1 MHLLRT
7 AEFAMGCFRQGLLK
21 TMIRIN
27 DIIDK
32 ITEFNPEADLE
43 LIDRA
48 YVFSAKVHD
57 GQVRLSGE
65 PYLSH
70 PLEVAG
76 ILAGMK
82 LDVVSVA
89 AGLLHDV
96 IEDTHATAE
105 VIGEFFGAEVRH
117 IVSGVTKLSTLP
129 FSSAEAREA
138 ESIRKMLLAMADD
151 IRVILIKL
159 ADRLHNMRTL
169 QFHTSRSKQVKIA
182 QETLDIYAPI
192 AARLGIF
199 WIKNELENIAFKY
212 TLPEAY
218 AEIENLVAKGREE
231 RSEYIETVKSY
242 ILNKMDE
249 NNLPCE
255 VVGRYK
261 NYYSIYQKM
270 IQQNLPFEEIYDV
283 IAFRIILETIPQCYE
298 SLGLVHALWKPIAK
312 KFKDYI
318 GMPKANMYQS
328 LHTTV
333 IGPFG
338 ERMEIQIRTRE
349 MDQVAKSGIAAHWSY
364 KEGKTTDAKTA
375 ETFAWV
381 QNMVENQAHTNDP
394 NEFLENV
401 RIDLFPDDVYVFT
414 PKGEIKSLPKG
425 ATPVDF
431 AYAIHTEVGDQCVG
445 AKVNGRM
452 VPLKYQLQ
460 TGESV
465 AVITQKGHQPSKDWL
480 HFVKTV
486 KARSKIRQWIKT
498 QEKERSISLGR
509 EMCEK
514 AFRKARLNF
523 SAFTK
528 SAEVDQVVE
537 SFGFKS
543 LDDLIIAIGYG
554 KITPYQLVHKVVPK
568 PEDEAEQ
575 KSLIN
580 RLMGRVRKKKIG
592 SGVIVKGAEDIL
604 VRFGK
609 CCQPVP
615 GDAIVGYITRGF
627 GVTVHRANCPNALKT
642 NPERL
647 IEVEWAVDTHEP
659 FPAKIK
665 IRALDRVGLLADVAA
680 SISKNG
686 ANIIAANT
694 QTREDKMVTSFF
706 TLEVANIDHLDQILA
721 GLKKVKQVL
730 DVERVS

>member
-1 MHLLRT
+1 
-7 AEFAMGCFRQGLLK
+7 
-21 TMIRIN
+21 MIRIS

-32 ITEFNPEADLE
+32 ITDFNPDADLD

-76 ILAGMK
+76 ILADMK

-105 VIGEFFGAEVRH
+105 EIGDMFGNEVRH

-129 FSSAEAREA
+129 FSSAQAREA

-159 ADRLHNMRTL
+159 ADRMHNMRTL
-169 QFHTSRSKQVKIA
+169 QYHSSAAKQRKIA

-192 AARLGIF
+192 ASRLGIF

-212 TLPEAY
+212 ILPEAY
-218 AEIENLVAKGREE
+218 AQIESLVAKGREE
-231 RSEYIETVKSY
+231 RSKYVETVKTF
-242 ILNKMDE
+242 ILQKMDE

-255 VVGRYK
+255 VLGRYK
-261 NYYSIYQKM
+261 NYYSIHQKM
-270 IQQNLPFEEIYDV
+270 VQQNLEFEEVYDI
-283 IAFRIILETIPQCYE
+283 IAFRIILDTIPQCYE
-298 SLGLVHALWKPIAK
+298 ALGLVHALWKPIAK

-333 IGPFG
+333 IGPYG
-338 ERMEIQIRTRE
+338 ERMEIQIRTRD

-375 ETFAWV
+375 EAFAWV
-381 QNMVENQAHTNDP
+381 QNIVENQANIKDP
-394 NEFLENV
+394 DEFLENV

-414 PKGEIKSLPKG
+414 PNGEIKSLPKG

-431 AYAIHTEVGDQCVG
+431 AYAIHSEVGDQCVG

-465 AVITQKGHQPSKDWL
+465 SIITQKGHQPSKDWL
-480 HFVKTV
+480 GFVKTI

-498 QEKERSISLGR
+498 QEKERSLTLGR

-514 AFRKARLNF
+514 ALRKVRLNF
-523 SAFTK
+523 NSLLK
-528 SAEVDQVVE
+528 SPEMDEAVE
-537 SFGFKS
+537 SFGYKS
-543 LDDLIIAIGYG
+543 VDDLIIAIGYG
-554 KITPYQLVHKVVPK
+554 KITPLQLVRKLVPK
-568 PEDEAEQ
+568 PDEAEDQ
-575 KSLIN
+575 QSLLN
-580 RLMGRVRKKKIG
+580 RLMGRVRKKKSG
-592 SGVIVKGAEDIL
+592 SGVVVKGVDDIL

-615 GDAIVGYITRGF
+615 GDPIVGYITRGF
-627 GVTVHRANCPNALKT
+627 GVTVHRAGCVNAIKT
-642 NPERL
+642 NPERS
-647 IEVEWAVDTHEP
+647 IEVEWDAATRES
-659 FPAKIK
+659 FPVKIK
-665 IRALDRVGLLADVAA
+665 IRALDRMGLLADVAI
-680 SISKNG
+680 SISKSG
-686 ANIIAANT
+686 ANIVSVKS
-694 QTREDKMVTSFF
+694 QTSENKEVSSFF
-706 TLEVANIDHLDQILA
+706 TLEVTNTEQLSQVLT

-730 DVERVS
+730 EVYRVS

>member
-1 MHLLRT
+1 
-7 AEFAMGCFRQGLLK
+7 
-21 TMIRIN
+21 MIRIN

-32 ITEFNPEADLE
+32 ITEYNPDADLD

-48 YVFSAKVHD
+48 YIFSAKVHD
-57 GQVRLSGE
+57 GQMRLSGE

-76 ILAGMK
+76 VLAEMK

-105 VIGEFFGAEVRH
+105 EIEEMFGHEVRH

-129 FSSAEAREA
+129 FDSDQAREA
-138 ESIRKMLLAMADD
+138 ENIRKMLLAMADD
-151 IRVILIKL
+151 IRVVLIKL
-159 ADRLHNMRTL
+159 ADRMHNMRTL
-169 QFHTSRSKQVKIA
+169 QYHSNPAKQRKIA
-182 QETLDIYAPI
+182 RETLDIYAPI

-212 TLPEAY
+212 ILPEEY
-218 AEIENLVAKGREE
+218 RYIESMVDKGKEE
-231 RSEYIETVKSY
+231 REKYIETVKGH
-242 ILNKMDE
+242 IRRKMDE
-249 NNLPCE
+249 NRLPYE

-261 NYYSIYQKM
+261 NYWSIHQKM
-270 IQQNLPFEEIYDV
+270 QQQNLPFEEIYDL
-283 IAFRIILETIPQCYE
+283 IAFRLILDTIPQCYE
-298 SLGLVHALWKPIAK
+298 ALGLVHALWKPIAK

-318 GMPKANMYQS
+318 AMPKPNMYQS

-338 ERMEIQIRTRE
+338 ERIEIQIRTRD

-364 KEGKTTDAKTA
+364 KEGRTEDSKTTEA
-375 ETFAWV
+375 FAWV
-381 QNMVENQAHTNDP
+381 QNIVENQANIKDP
-394 NEFLENV
+394 DEFLENV

-431 AYAIHTEVGDQCVG
+431 AYAIHSEVGNQCVG

-452 VPLKYQLQ
+452 VPLKYELQ

-465 AVITQKGHQPSKDWL
+465 AIVTQKGHTPSKDWL
-480 HFVKTV
+480 SFTKTV
-486 KARSKIRQWIKT
+486 KARSRIRQWIKT
-498 QEKERSISLGR
+498 QEKERSLALGH

-514 AFRKARLNF
+514 AFRKVRLNF
-523 SAFTK
+523 NALSKTPEMEKA
-528 SAEVDQVVE
+528 VE
-537 SFGFKS
+537 SFGLKS
-543 LDDLIIAIGYG
+543 VEDLIISIGYG
-554 KITPYQLVHKVVPK
+554 KITPLQLVRKLMPK
-568 PEDEAEQ
+568 TESEDDQ
-575 KSLIN
+575 QSLLT

-592 SGVIVKGAEDIL
+592 SGVVVKGVDDIL

-615 GDAIVGYITRGF
+615 GDTIIGFITRGF
-627 GVTVHRANCPNALKT
+627 GVTVHRAECVNALNT

-647 IEVEWAVDTHEP
+647 IEVEWDLSAHEH
-659 FPAKIK
+659 FPVKIK
-665 IRALDRVGLLADVAA
+665 IRSMDRLGLLADVAS
-680 SISKNG
+680 SISKSG
-686 ANIIAANT
+686 ANIISANT
-694 QTREDKMVTSFF
+694 QTSESKIVDSYF
-706 TLEVANIDHLDQILA
+706 TLEVGDTTQLEQVLTQ
-721 GLKKVKQVL
+721 LKKIKNVMEV
-730 DVERVS
+730 VRVS

>member
-1 MHLLRT
+1 
-7 AEFAMGCFRQGLLK
+7 
-21 TMIRIN
+21 MIRIS

-32 ITEFNPEADLE
+32 VTDYNSEAEVD

-48 YVFSAKVHD
+48 YIFSAKVHD

-76 ILAGMK
+76 ILADMK

-105 VIGEFFGAEVRH
+105 EIGDMFGPEVRH

-151 IRVILIKL
+151 IRVVLIKL
-159 ADRLHNMRTL
+159 ADRMHNMRTL
-169 QFHTSRSKQVKIA
+169 QYHPTEAKQRKIA

-192 AARLGIF
+192 AARLGIY

-212 TLPEAY
+212 SLPEEY
-218 AEIENLVAKGREE
+218 KTIESQVDKGKEE
-231 RSEYIETVKSY
+231 REKYIETVKTF
-242 ILNKMDE
+242 IRRKMDE
-249 NNLPCE
+249 NNLACE

-261 NYYSIYQKM
+261 HYYSIHQKM
-270 IQQNLPFEEIYDV
+270 LQQNLEFDEIYDI
-283 IAFRIILETIPQCYE
+283 IAFRIILDSIPQCYE
-298 SLGLVHALWKPIAK
+298 ALGLVHSLWKPIAK

-318 GMPKANMYQS
+318 GMPKPNMYQS

-338 ERMEIQIRTRE
+338 ERIEIQIRTRE

-364 KEGKTTDAKTA
+364 KEGRTGDSKIA

-381 QNMVENQAHTNDP
+381 QNIVENQASIKDP

-401 RIDLFPDDVYVFT
+401 RIDLFPDDIYVFT
-414 PKGEIKSLPKG
+414 PKGQIKSLPKG

-431 AYAIHTEVGDQCVG
+431 AYAIHSEVGDQCVG

-465 AVITQKGHQPSKDWL
+465 AVVTQKGHQPSKDWL
-480 HFVKTV
+480 SFAKTV

-498 QEKERSISLGR
+498 QEKERSLTLGR

-514 AFRKARLNF
+514 AFRKVRLNF
-523 SAFTK
+523 STMLK
-528 SAEVDQVVE
+528 SPEMNGAVE
-537 SFGFKS
+537 SFGLKS
-543 LDDLIIAIGYG
+543 IDDLIIAIGYG
-554 KITPYQLVHKVVPK
+554 KITPLQLVRKLVPK
-568 PEDEAEQ
+568 TEDEEDQ
-575 KSLIN
+575 QSLLN
-580 RLMGRVRKKKIG
+580 RLMGRVRKKKSG
-592 SGVIVKGAEDIL
+592 SGVVVKGADDIL

-615 GDAIVGYITRGF
+615 GDQIIGYITRGF
-627 GVTVHRANCPNALKT
+627 GVSVHRAGCVNAIKT

-647 IEVEWAVDTHEP
+647 IEVEWDATTHES
-659 FPAKIK
+659 FPVKVK
-665 IRALDRVGLLADVAA
+665 IRGMDRVGLLADLAA
-680 SISKNG
+680 CMSKGG
-686 ANIIAANT
+686 ANIVSANT
-694 QTREDKMVTSFF
+694 QTNENKMVSCYF
-706 TLEVANIDHLDQILA
+706 TLEVANTNQLNLVIASLRKIKNVQE
-721 GLKKVKQVL
+721 
-730 DVERVS
+730 VERVG

>member
-1 MHLLRT
+1 
-7 AEFAMGCFRQGLLK
+7 
-21 TMIRIN
+21 MIRIN

-32 ITEFNPEADLE
+32 ITDYNPEVDLD

-48 YVFSAKVHD
+48 YIFSAKVHD

-76 ILAGMK
+76 ILADMK

-96 IEDTHATAE
+96 IEDTHATEEEIRAIFGPE
-105 VIGEFFGAEVRH
+105 VLH
-117 IVSGVTKLSTLP
+117 IVSGVTKLSRLP
-129 FSSAEAREA
+129 FSSAQAREA

-151 IRVILIKL
+151 IRVVLIKL
-159 ADRLHNMRTL
+159 ADRMHNMRTL
-169 QFHTSRSKQVKIA
+169 QYHNNTSKQRKIA
-182 QETLDIYAPI
+182 RETLDIYAPI

-212 TLPEAY
+212 LWPEEY
-218 AEIENLVAKGREE
+218 TRIENLVARGKEE
-231 RSEYIETVKSY
+231 REKYIETVKTF
-242 ILNKMDE
+242 IQRKMDE
-249 NNLPCE
+249 NNLQCE
-255 VVGRYK
+255 VLGRYK

-270 IQQNLPFEEIYDV
+270 ILQNLEFEEIYDV
-283 IAFRIILETIPQCYE
+283 IAFRIILDTIPQCYE
-298 SLGLVHALWKPIAK
+298 ALGLVHALWKPIAK

-318 GMPKANMYQS
+318 GMPKRNMYQS

-338 ERMEIQIRTRE
+338 ERIEIQIRTRE

-364 KEGKTTDAKTA
+364 KEGRTAADLKSA
-375 ETFAWV
+375 ETYAWV
-381 QNMVENQAHTNDP
+381 QNIVENQANIKDP
-394 NEFLENV
+394 DEFLENV

-414 PKGEIKSLPKG
+414 PKGEIKSLPRG

-431 AYAIHTEVGDQCVG
+431 AFAIHTEVGSQCVG

-452 VPLKYQLQ
+452 VPLKYELQ

-480 HFVKTV
+480 SFVKTV

-498 QEKERSISLGR
+498 QEKERSLTLGR

-514 AFRKARLNF
+514 AFRKVKLNF
-523 SAFTK
+523 NTILKTPEMEA
-528 SAEVDQVVE
+528 VVE
-537 SFGFKS
+537 GFGFKAV
-543 LDDLIIAIGYG
+543 DDLIIAIGYG
-554 KITPYQLVHKVVPK
+554 KVTPLQLVRKMLPK
-568 PEDEAEQ
+568 ADAEADQ
-575 KSLIN
+575 QSLLN
-580 RLMGRVRKKKIG
+580 RLMGKVRKKKIG

-627 GVTVHRANCPNALKT
+627 GVTVHRNGCANTIKT

-647 IEVEWAVDTHEP
+647 IEVEWDTATHNP

-680 SISKNG
+680 SIAKCG
-686 ANIIAANT
+686 ANIISANT
-694 QTREDKMVTSFF
+694 QTSENKMVASYF
-706 TLEVANIDHLDQILA
+706 TLEVADTEQLQSILTS
-721 GLKKVKQVL
+721 LKKVKQVL
-730 DVERVS
+730 EVDRVS

>member
-1 MHLLRT
+1 
-7 AEFAMGCFRQGLLK
+7 
-21 TMIRIN
+21 MIRIN
-27 DIIDK
+27 DIIDRV
-32 ITEFNPEADLE
+32 TEYNPEADLD

-48 YVFSAKVHD
+48 YIFSAKVHD

-76 ILAGMK
+76 ILADMK
-82 LDVVSVA
+82 LDVVSVV

-105 VIGEFFGAEVRH
+105 EINAMFGREVGH

-129 FSSAEAREA
+129 FDSDQAREA
-138 ESIRKMLLAMADD
+138 ENIRKMLLAMADD
-151 IRVILIKL
+151 IRVVLIKL
-159 ADRLHNMRTL
+159 ADRMHNMRTL
-169 QFHTSRSKQVKIA
+169 QYHTSQAKQRKIA
-182 QETLDIYAPI
+182 RETLDIYAPI

-199 WIKNELENIAFKY
+199 WIKNELENIAFRY
-212 TLPEAY
+212 LLPEEFRY
-218 AEIENLVAKGREE
+218 IDNMVAKGKDEREK
-231 RSEYIETVKSY
+231 YIETVKSF
-242 ILNKMDE
+242 IQRKMDE
-249 NNLPCE
+249 NNLTCE

-261 NYYSIYQKM
+261 NFYSIHQKM
-270 IQQNLPFEEIYDV
+270 QQQNLSFEEVYDI
-283 IAFRIILETIPQCYE
+283 IAFRIILDTIPHCYE
-298 SLGLVHALWKPIAK
+298 ALGLVHALWKPIAK

-318 GMPKANMYQS
+318 AMPKPNMYQS

-338 ERMEIQIRTRE
+338 ERIEIQIRTHD

-364 KEGKTTDAKTA
+364 KEGRTEDAKTA

-381 QNMVENQAHTNDP
+381 QNIVENQANIKDP
-394 NEFLENV
+394 DEFLENV

-431 AYAIHTEVGDQCVG
+431 AYAIHSEVGNQCVG

-452 VPLKYQLQ
+452 VPLKYELQ

-465 AVITQKGHQPSKDWL
+465 AIVTQKGHHPSKDWL
-480 HFVKTV
+480 SFTKTV

-498 QEKERSISLGR
+498 QEKERSLALGH

-514 AFRKARLNF
+514 AFRKVRLNF
-523 SAFTK
+523 NTLVK
-528 SAEVDQVVE
+528 SPEMEKVVE
-537 SFGFKS
+537 SFGLKTVE
-543 LDDLIIAIGYG
+543 DLIIAIGYG
-554 KITPYQLVHKVVPK
+554 KITPLQLVRKLAPK
-568 PEDEAEQ
+568 TDEQEDHQ
-575 KSLIN
+575 SLLN

-592 SGVIVKGAEDIL
+592 SGVVVKGVDDIL

-615 GDAIVGYITRGF
+615 GDAIIGYITRGF
-627 GVTVHRANCPNALKT
+627 GVTIHRSECVNAIKT

-647 IEVEWAVDTHEP
+647 IEVEWDLAARES
-659 FPAKIK
+659 FPVK
-665 IRALDRVGLLADVAA
+665 IRIRSMDRIGLLADVAA
-680 SISKNG
+680 NISKCG
-686 ANIIAANT
+686 ANIISANT
-694 QTREDKMVTSFF
+694 QTSESKMVASYF
-706 TLEVANIDHLDQILA
+706 TLEVGDIAQLDQVLSSLRKI
-721 GLKKVKQVL
+721 KNVL

>member
-1 MHLLRT
+1 
-7 AEFAMGCFRQGLLK
+7 
-21 TMIRIN
+21 MIRIN

-32 ITEFNPEADLE
+32 ITEYNPDANLD

-48 YVFSAKVHD
+48 YIFSAKVHD
-57 GQVRLSGE
+57 GQMRLSGE

-76 ILAGMK
+76 VLADMK

-105 VIGEFFGAEVRH
+105 EIEDMFGHEVRH

-129 FSSAEAREA
+129 FDSDQAREA
-138 ESIRKMLLAMADD
+138 ENIRKMLLAMADD
-151 IRVILIKL
+151 IRVVLIKL
-159 ADRLHNMRTL
+159 ADRMHNMRTL
-169 QFHTSRSKQVKIA
+169 QYHSNPAKQRKIA
-182 QETLDIYAPI
+182 RETLDIYAPI

-212 TLPEAY
+212 ILPEEY
-218 AEIENLVAKGREE
+218 RYIESMVDKGKEE
-231 RSEYIETVKSY
+231 REKYIETVKGH
-242 ILNKMDE
+242 IRRKMDE
-249 NNLPCE
+249 NRLPYE

-261 NYYSIYQKM
+261 NYWSIHQKM
-270 IQQNLPFEEIYDV
+270 QQQNLAFEEIYDL
-283 IAFRIILETIPQCYE
+283 IAFRLILDTVPQCYE
-298 SLGLVHALWKPIAK
+298 ALGLVHALWKPIAK

-318 GMPKANMYQS
+318 AMPKPNMYQS

-338 ERMEIQIRTRE
+338 ERIEIQIRTRD

-364 KEGKTTDAKTA
+364 KEGRTEDSKTTEA
-375 ETFAWV
+375 FAWV
-381 QNMVENQAHTNDP
+381 QNIVENQANIKDP
-394 NEFLENV
+394 DEFLENV

-431 AYAIHTEVGDQCVG
+431 AYAIHSEVGNQCVG

-452 VPLKYQLQ
+452 VPLKYELQ

-465 AVITQKGHQPSKDWL
+465 AIVTQKGHTPSKDWL
-480 HFVKTV
+480 SFTKTV
-486 KARSKIRQWIKT
+486 KARSRIRQWIKT
-498 QEKERSISLGR
+498 QEKERSLALGH
-509 EMCEK
+509 EMCDK
-514 AFRKARLNF
+514 AFRKVRLNF
-523 SAFTK
+523 NALSKTPEMEKA
-528 SAEVDQVVE
+528 VE
-537 SFGFKS
+537 SFGLKS
-543 LDDLIIAIGYG
+543 VEDLIISIGYG
-554 KITPYQLVHKVVPK
+554 KITPLQLVRKLMPK
-568 PEDEAEQ
+568 TESEDDQ
-575 KSLIN
+575 QSLLN

-592 SGVIVKGAEDIL
+592 SGVVVKGVDDIL

-615 GDAIVGYITRGF
+615 GDTIIGFITRGF
-627 GVTVHRANCPNALKT
+627 GVTVHRAECVNALNT

-647 IEVEWAVDTHEP
+647 IEVEWDLAAHEH
-659 FPAKIK
+659 FPVKIK
-665 IRALDRVGLLADVAA
+665 IRSMDRLGLLADVAA
-680 SISKNG
+680 SISKSG
-686 ANIIAANT
+686 ANIISANT
-694 QTREDKMVTSFF
+694 QTSESKVVDSYF
-706 TLEVANIDHLDQILA
+706 TLEVGDTTQLEHVLSQ
-721 GLKKVKQVL
+721 LKKIKNVMEV
-730 DVERVS
+730 VRVS